1 MKNDTSMIP
10 LRLRSISQ
18 TETANLK
25 KNRFLLKLT
34 FWENHLQHD
43 KYQLLKNRI

>member
-18 TETANLK
+18 TETTNFK
-25 KNRFLLKLT
+25 KKRNLLKLT
-34 FWENHLQHD
+34 FWDNHLQHD
-43 KYQLLKNRI
+43 KYSII

>member
-10 LRLRSISQ
+10 LRLRSTSQ

-25 KNRFLLKLT
+25 KKPVS
-34 FWENHLQHD
+34 
-43 KYQLLKNRI
+43 Y

>member
-18 TETANLK
+18 AETANLK
-25 KNRFLLKLT
+25 KKRNLLKLT
-34 FWENHLQHD
+34 FWDNHLQHD
-43 KYQLLKNRI
+43 KYSII

>member
-18 TETANLK
+18 TETANFFK
-25 KNRFLLKLT
+25 KKRNLLKLT
-34 FWENHLQHD
+34 FWDNHLQHD
-43 KYQLLKNRI
+43 KYSII

>member
-18 TETANLK
+18 TETANFK
-25 KNRFLLKLT
+25 KKT
-34 FWENHLQHD
+34 VT
-43 KYQLLKNRI
+43 Y